1 MNVTIIGG
9 GIAGLATAHSLLKH
23 ADSANLP
30 VSCTL
35 LESTQYFG
43 GKIRTE
49 LIDDFIIEG
58 GPDSFLSYKPWGVGL
73 CRELGL
79 GDRLMGTN
87 TQHHRTYV
95 LYNGRLREFP
105 EGLVTL
111 APSQALP
118 LFMSPLL
125 SMAGKFRLVMDL
137 FVAKPPANGAD
148 ESLASFF
155 RRRFGAEVFER
166 LIEPLMTGIY
176 AGDAEQLSLKAT
188 FPRFL
193 EFEQQYGSIIKGML
207 ASRRQRMKASPGT
220 SAKLTTFVTL
230 RGGLVEMVRALV
242 ASLESVGKEKMFLR
256 NGVTV
261 TALTQSASGKRPKYD
276 VKLDTGES
284 LFSDAVVLATPA
296 YTAADLFMS
305 LDPVV
310 AEQLRAIPYTSTAT
324 VSLAYSAASLSNAHS
339 LKGFGFVVPRVENRP
354 LVASTWTSTKWAHRS
369 PSDHSLIRC
378 YLGGVGREDVVFRD
392 DQDIVHLVR
401 DELRDILGITADPV
415 LSRVYRWTNA
425 IPQYLVGHLDR
436 LVEIEERLMQHPGL
450 CVTGSAYRGVGLPDC
465 IHEGDLTAKKLVDY
479 FLASGA
485 VKQ

>member
-1 MNVTIIGG
+1 MKVTIIGG
-9 GIAGLATAHSLLKH
+9 GIAGLATAHSLLKR
-23 ADSANLP
+23 AESANIP

-35 LESTQYFG
+35 LEATQHLG

-49 LIDDFIIEG
+49 LVDDFIIEG

-95 LYNGRLREFP
+95 LFQGSLREFP

-111 APSQALP
+111 APSKAVP

-125 SMAGKFRLVMDL
+125 SISGKLRLLMDL
-137 FVAKPPANGAD
+137 FVGKPAISGAD

-155 RRRFGAEVFER
+155 QRRFGAEVFER

-207 ASRRQRMKASPGT
+207 ASRRQRIQAAPGMQP
-220 SAKLTTFVTL
+220 KLTTFVTL
-230 RGGLVEMVRALV
+230 RGGLIEMVRALV
-242 ASLESVGKEKMFLR
+242 ASLERVGKETMALR
-256 NGVTV
+256 NGVSV
-261 TALTQSASGKRPKYD
+261 TGLTRLASREKPTYE
-276 VKLDTGES
+276 VTLDNGES
-284 LFSDAVVLATPA
+284 LSSDVVVLATPSF
-296 YTAADLFMS
+296 TAADLFMS
-305 LDPVV
+305 LDSGV

-324 VSLAYSAASLSNAHS
+324 VSLAYPAASLSNAHS
-339 LKGFGFVVPRVENRP
+339 LNGFGFVIPRVEKRSM
-354 LVASTWTSTKWAHRS
+354 VASTWTSTKWAHRA

-392 DQDIVHLVR
+392 DQDIVRLVQE
-401 DELRDILGITADPV
+401 ELRDILGITADPA
-415 LSRVYRWTNA
+415 LARVYRWKNA

-436 LVEIEERLMQHPGL
+436 IVEIEKRLIQYPGL
-450 CVTGSAYRGVGLPDC
+450 YVTGSAYRGVGLPDC
-465 IHEGDLTAKKLVDY
+465 IHEGDLTAKKMIEA

-485 VKQ
+485 GKQ

>member
-1 MNVTIIGG
+1 MKVTIIGG
-9 GIAGLATAHSLLKH
+9 GIAGLATAYSLLKH
-23 ADSANLP
+23 AALANLP
-30 VSCTL
+30 ITCTL
-35 LESTQYFG
+35 LESTQHFG

-49 LIDDFIIEG
+49 LIGDFIIEG

-125 SMAGKFRLVMDL
+125 SMAGKLRLLMDL
-137 FVAKPPANGAD
+137 FVAKSPSNGTD

-176 AGDAEQLSLKAT
+176 AGDAEQLSLRAT

-207 ASRRQRMKASPGT
+207 ASRRQRMKSDTGT
-220 SAKLTTFVTL
+220 QPKLTTFVTL

-242 ASLESVGKEKMFLR
+242 ASLERTGKEKMLLR
-256 NGVTV
+256 NGVRV
-261 TALTQSASGKRPKYD
+261 TGLTQASSGEKPKYE
-276 VKLDTGES
+276 VTLDSGES
-284 LFSDAVVLATPA
+284 LSSDAVVLATPA
-296 YTAADLFMS
+296 FTAADLLMA
-305 LDPVV
+305 LDSGV
-310 AEQLRAIPYTSTAT
+310 AEQLRTIPYTSTAT
-324 VSLAYSAASLSNAHS
+324 VSLAYPAASLSNAHS
-339 LKGFGFVVPRVENRP
+339 LKGFGFVIPRVENRK

-378 YLGGVGREDVVFRD
+378 YLGGVGREDIVFRD
-392 DQDIVHLVR
+392 DQDIIRLVQG
-401 DELRDILGITADPV
+401 ELRDILGITADPA
-415 LSRVYRWTNA
+415 LSRVYRWKNA

-436 LVEIEERLMQHPGL
+436 LVEIEERLIQHPGL